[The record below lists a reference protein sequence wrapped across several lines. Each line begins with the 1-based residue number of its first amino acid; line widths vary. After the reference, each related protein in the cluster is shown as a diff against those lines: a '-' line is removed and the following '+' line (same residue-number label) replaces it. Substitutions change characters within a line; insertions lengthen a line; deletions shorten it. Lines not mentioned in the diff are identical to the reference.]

1 MEKAGFTLQPN
12 VNIKSPIALIS
23 LNKYERSM
31 FQSRNVPLLHI
42 LLTNGFRSVRNQL
55 ILCIYGKRLLL
66 IYCW

>member
-1 MEKAGFTLQPN
+1 MEKAGFTLQSN

-31 FQSRNVPLLHI
+31 FRSRNVPLLHI